1 MSFISKMFGDP
12 NEKELRKIRPI
23 VSAINDLEDDIKTLS
38 DDAMRRR
45 VAEMRTELENLSVA
59 EQEDYLDKLLPEAFA
74 MVREAGVRAIGQRHF
89 DVQLIGGVI
98 LHQGKIA
105 EMRTGE
111 GKTLVATLPVFLNAL
126 TGRGVHVVT
135 VNDYLAQYHADWM
148 GRIYRFLGLSVGC
161 VLSSSE
167 HGSFEEKRGAYHS
180 DVTYGTNNEFGFD
193 YLRDNM
199 SQSLEGCVQR
209 DLNFAIVDEID
220 NILIDEARTPLII
233 SAPTLESAE
242 LYHKFA
248 SVTHLLQETEDYEID
263 QRTKTVLINEHGIDK
278 IEAALGLT
286 EIYSDPIYTRFMENA
301 IKAQVIMHRDKDYV
315 VKNGEVIIVDE
326 HTGRLMEGRRFNEGL
341 HQAIEAKERVKVREE
356 NRTVATITFQ
366 NYFRLY
372 HKLGGMTGTALTE
385 AQEFDKIYHLD
396 VVVVPTNRSMI
407 RKDEIDYIFR
417 STSAKYH
424 SVIEEVKGRHE
435 TGQPVL
441 IGTTSVANS
450 ERVSTMLF
458 RAGVPHEIL
467 NAKNHAREADIIAQA
482 GRLGAVT
489 ISTNMAGRG
498 TDILLG
504 GNPEKLAHEILTQL
518 DIDEEV
524 ATENDWADAIAKAKE
539 ICDQE
544 HEKVVELG
552 GLCVIGTERHDSRRI
567 DNQLRG
573 RAGRQGDP
581 GVSRFYL
588 SLEDE
593 LMVRFGGERVSG
605 LMNML
610 RMDEEIP
617 IENAM
622 ASKVIEQAQQK
633 VEAFYFDI
641 RKNVVEYDDV
651 IARQRET
658 IYGDRQSILKGIE
671 LHDRILN
678 MIRSETEGVCEA
690 ACSSGGPETWNLQ
703 AVFAQFEHWRIPLPD
718 DIVPDNIHQLKKDQ
732 FINRCVDWAIAGYEA
747 KEERIQAELDK
758 IPGNDADTSIF
769 INAIERSSLL
779 RVVDSLWMEHID
791 MLDELRSSIG
801 LRGMAQAD
809 PLVEFKREA
818 YKAFDLLKKSI
829 QHYVTESV
837 LLTELQFQAA
847 PPPQELPDGQPARE
861 PVALPHNDNKKS
873 AKKPAGHNKKT
884 KATHTSSTV
893 AVMENP
899 LQLTAETHK
908 TNLGRNLAG
917 QPAKPKQVIQPP
929 ANLNDP
935 CPCGSKQKYKFCHG
949 ISAKK
954 S

>member
-1 MSFISKMFGDP
+1 MSFITKMFGDP

-23 VSAINDLEDDIKTLS
+23 VSAINDLEDDIKALS
-38 DDAMRRR
+38 DDDMRSR
-45 VAEMRTELENLSVA
+45 VAEMRAELENTEDA
-59 EQEDYLDKLLPEAFA
+59 EQEEHLDTLLPEAFA
-74 MVREAGVRAIGQRHF
+74 MVREASVRAIGQRHF
-89 DVQLIGGVI
+89 DMQLIGGVI

-135 VNDYLAQYHADWM
+135 VNDYLAQYHAEWM

-161 VLSSSE
+161 ILSGVE
-167 HGSFEEKRGAYHS
+167 HGSFEEKRSAYHS

-199 SQSLEGCVQR
+199 SQSLEGCTQR
-209 DLNFAIVDEID
+209 ELRYAIVDEID

-242 LYHKFA
+242 MYHKFA

-278 IEAALGLT
+278 VEAALGIP
-286 EIYSDPIYTRFMENA
+286 EIYSNPIYTRFMENA
-301 IKAQVIMHRDKDYV
+301 IKAQIVMHRDKDYV

-396 VVVVPTNRSMI
+396 VVVVPTNRPMI
-407 RKDEIDYIFR
+407 RNDETDYIFK
-417 STSAKYH
+417 SASAKYH
-424 SVIEEVKGRHE
+424 AVVNEVKDRHE
-435 TGQPVL
+435 AGQPVL
-441 IGTTSVANS
+441 IGTTSVAHS

-467 NAKNHAREADIIAQA
+467 NAKNHAREAEIIAQA

-504 GNPEKLAHEILTQL
+504 GNPEKLAREILGEL
-518 DIDEEV
+518 DIDEEI
-524 ATENDWADAIAKAKE
+524 ATENDWIDAQTKAKD
-539 ICDQE
+539 ICE
-544 HEKVVELG
+544 EERKKVVELG

-581 GVSRFYL
+581 GISRFYL

-593 LMVRFGGERVSG
+593 LLVRFGGERVSG
-605 LMNML
+605 LMNLL

-633 VEAFYFDI
+633 VEAYYFDI
-641 RKNVVEYDDV
+641 RKHVVEYDDV

-658 IYGDRQSILKGIE
+658 IYGDRQAILRGIE

-678 MIRSETEGVCEA
+678 MIRSETEAVCET

-703 AVFAQFEHWRIPLPD
+703 AIFAQFEHWRIPLPD

-732 FINRCVDWAIAGYEA
+732 FINRCVDWAVAGYEA
-747 KEERIQAELDK
+747 KEERIQSELDK
-758 IPGNDADTSIF
+758 IPGAAMDVSVF
-769 INAIERSSLL
+769 MNAIERNSLL

-818 YKAFDLLKKSI
+818 FKAFDSLKKSI

-847 PPPQELPDGQPARE
+847 PPPQELPDGQPAKE
-861 PVALPHNDNKKS
+861 PVAISRKENKKS
-873 AKKPAGHNKKT
+873 AKKSTGHNKQAKIT
-884 KATHTSSTV
+884 NTNTGV
-893 AVMENP
+893 AVAENP
-899 LQLTAETHK
+899 LSL
-908 TNLGRNLAG
+908 
-917 QPAKPKQVIQPP
+917 PAAAHAPNRKNTISGPAVKPVIQPP
-929 ANLNDP
+929 ANPNAP

-949 ISAKK
+949 IGAKK